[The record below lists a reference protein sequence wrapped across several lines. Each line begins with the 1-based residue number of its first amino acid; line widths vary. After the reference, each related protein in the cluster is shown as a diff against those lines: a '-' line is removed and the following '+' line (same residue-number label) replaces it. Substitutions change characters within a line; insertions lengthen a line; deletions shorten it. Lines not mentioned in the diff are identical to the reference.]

1 MMRIAELADIKQIM
15 AIIQATI
22 IEMRTY
28 NNTQWDET
36 YPQEKDF
43 VNDIREGNL
52 YVSERDSQLVAFVC
66 VNKVEPD
73 EYEELNWTSKN
84 KAMVIHRMA
93 VAPQHRRKG
102 IGKELM
108 KFAEDLSLQNN
119 ITYLKTDTNSLN
131 EKMNVLFI
139 RCGYTMIGEMSF
151 LGKETPF
158 YAYEKAL
165 HGTTS

>member
-1 MMRIAELADIKQIM
+1 MMRSAELTDLEQIM
-15 AIIQATI
+15 AIIHDTI

-28 NNTQWDET
+28 HNTQWDET

-43 VNDIREGNL
+43 INDIREGNL
-52 YVSERDSQLVAFVC
+52 YVSERDRQIVAVVC

-73 EYEELNWTSKN
+73 EYERLNWTSKN
-84 KAMVIHRMA
+84 KAMVLHRMA
-93 VAPQHRRKG
+93 VGSRHRRQG

-108 KFAEDLSLQNN
+108 KFAEDLARQSN
-119 ITYLKTDTNSLN
+119 IAYLKTDTNSIN
-131 EKMNVLFI
+131 EKMNALFI
-139 RCGYTMIGEMSF
+139 RYGYTMIGKMSF

-165 HGTTS
+165 